1 MTGTA
6 SRRDDLSGGE
16 GGTGGLAR
24 VNPEWF
30 AHEVCAEGITR
41 IWEPRVCELLQ
52 SNMFLVQDGDEQ
64 LLVDTGLGVAALRES
79 LPKLLERPTPLFLTH
94 SHRDHVGG
102 AHEFEERLAHPWES
116 DQLVAGLRGSL
127 LRADMAPAY
136 VTLLEAAGYPVPDC
150 LLDEVP
156 AGCDVTAHAIPPAPA
171 TRRVQEGDTISI
183 GTRRFAV
190 LHVPGHTPGSLALFE
205 EQTGVLLAGDLLY
218 DGPLIDFLPDCDP
231 ASYRKSM
238 ARVLE
243 LPLTTVCGGH
253 EPPMSAR
260 RAAEV
265 GQAYLAQSGAS

>member
-1 MTGTA
+1 MRCDHAHHSSGA
-6 SRRDDLSGGE
+6 RD
-16 GGTGGLAR
+16 
-24 VNPEWF
+24 
-30 AHEVCAEGITR
+30 
-41 IWEPRVCELLQ
+41 
-52 SNMFLVQDGDEQ
+52 
-64 LLVDTGLGVAALRES
+64 
-79 LPKLLERPTPLFLTH
+79 
-94 SHRDHVGG
+94 
-102 AHEFEERLAHPWES
+102 
-116 DQLVAGLRGSL
+116 
-127 LRADMAPAY
+127 
-136 VTLLEAAGYPVPDC
+136 
-150 LLDEVP
+150 
-156 AGCDVTAHAIPPAPA
+156 A
-171 TRRVQEGDTISI
+171 TRAGGGHDLDRHTPV
-183 GTRRFAV
+183 RPV